1 METLRCAATSEMGKM
16 GFQGV
21 VSRAIDARGLLD
33 CAALTPLHHPSS
45 ELIVNNNANDDNCV
59 LMPWVGFG
67 TYRLGKRQSRTA
79 TLEALKSGYRQ
90 IDTAFIYGGQTTELE
105 VGKALQDAL
114 QMGVIQSR
122 EDVFIT
128 TKQWRE
134 YHGYDASMKCL
145 ELSLERLGVDYVD
158 MWMMHWPGPCF
169 ESRDKRQTV
178 SSENAAAEDDPWL
191 HAKEGM
197 GVNEISALRA
207 DTWRAME
214 DAYRRGKTR
223 SIAVSNFTIKHL
235 ETLKETATLWPP
247 AVNQIESHPYYP
259 QNDLIDY
266 CQKEGI
272 VVQAYAALG
281 GQDGTKAKWKALGG
295 KLFESAPVLEASERL
310 HKTPAQILLRWS
322 LQRNCAIV
330 PKTCDPDRM
339 KENSDIF
346 DFELSEEEMKAIANL
361 SEGVGDGE
369 GRLCWRTEKL
379 RMLDIIP

>member
-1 METLRCAATSEMGKM
+1 M

-21 VSRAIDARGLLD
+21 SRAIDSRGLLD
-33 CAALTPLHHPSS
+33 CAILTPLTHYPSP
-45 ELIVNNNANDDNCV
+45 IVNIDANANANDGNCV

-67 TYRLGKRQSRTA
+67 TYRLGKRQSRAA
-79 TLEALKSGYRQ
+79 TFEALKSGYRQ

-114 QMGVIQSR
+114 QMGVIKSR
-122 EDVFIT
+122 QDVFIT

-145 ELSLERLGVDYVD
+145 ELSLERLGLDYVD

-169 ESRDKRQTV
+169 ESRDKRQTA
-178 SSENAAAEDDPWL
+178 SSSGGATSEEDDPWL

-197 GVNEISALRA
+197 GINEISALRA
-207 DTWRAME
+207 ETWRAME
-214 DAYRRGKTR
+214 DAYRQGKAR
-223 SIAVSNFTIKHL
+223 SIAVSNFTVKHL
-235 ETLKETATLWPP
+235 ETLKETASLWPP
-247 AVNQIESHPYYP
+247 AVNQIECHPYYP
-259 QNDLIDY
+259 QSDLIEY

-295 KLFESAPVLEASERL
+295 KLLESAPVLDASKRL
-310 HKTPAQILLRWS
+310 NKTPAQILLRWS

-330 PKTCDPDRM
+330 PKTCDPNRM

-346 DFELSEEEMKAIANL
+346 NFELSEEETQAIASL
-361 SEGVGDGE
+361 SEGVGDDE

-379 RMLDIIP
+379 RMLDGIP